1 MPPELPRC
9 VFQGSSVHAIVEARL
24 DTQTIFGFRCEVFSE
39 TAGFRSVG
47 CRKLSFREPRLAEAT
62 GFRELVLS
70 AIG

>member
-39 TAGFRSVG
+39 TRLP
-47 CRKLSFREPRLAEAT
+47 LSGVLGNLVFDILQT
-62 GFRELVLS
+62 GSLVS
-70 AIG
+70 EN